1 MSSGFMSKTCPVT
14 VFKVNTPAVIT
25 LDKLKQFAFQP
36 IDELKTETKGVG
48 WTSFDDMLD
57 LSLIHISEPTRH

>member
-25 LDKLKQFAFQP
+25 LDKLKQFSLPAYRRAEDGNQ
-36 IDELKTETKGVG
+36 GRG
-48 WTSFDDMLD
+48 LD
-57 LSLIHISEPTRH
+57 QF